1 MRSSTHSALIV
12 GSFCLLVAA
21 CSPAP
26 ETARHTVPEYQA
38 DKELRE
44 RQMAACARDPG
55 TLGKTPDCVNAKQA
69 QATNDIGSARDLPPV
84 GLSSGKDGAQ
94 SPDSSSDRAPP
105 K

>member
-1 MRSSTHSALIV
+1 MRSNTISALTL
-12 GSFCLLVAA
+12 GSFCMFMAA

-44 RQMAACARDPG
+44 RQMEACARDPG

-84 GLSSGKDGAQ
+84 GLSSGKDRAK
-94 SPDSSSDRAPP
+94 SSDSSSDRAPP
-105 K
+105 N